1 VLNLRISKVILF
13 FKNLI
18 KILIAH
24 DQIFILEN
32 WHLVSING
40 KAFVPLRDFSNMLKK
55 FLKNIALVLFLNLL
69 IKPFWILGIDR
80 CVQQTV
86 GVANYGFYYSIFSFS
101 FLLNI
106 LLDFG
111 ITNFNNKNIAQNN
124 HLLRK
129 HLSSIIVLKLIL
141 GGIYLVLSLICA
153 FIIRY
158 DHTQI
163 MLLVVLAFNQF
174 LISFVL
180 YLRSNL
186 SGLHLFKID
195 SFISVLDRTIMIIVC
210 AILLWGMPDT
220 YKFTIRTYAF
230 AQTFAYFLTAVITLI
245 IVFRKAKSKFLKL
258 KWNLPFSIMIIKNS
272 FPFAVLVLLM
282 TFYNRIDTVMMERM
296 LPDTSVAKDYLHSGE
311 VQSGIYASAYRL
323 LDATNMIAFLF
334 AGLLLPLFAKMIK
347 HKESVEQ
354 LVRLAFSML
363 FTGAIIVAFSSFF
376 YSTEIMKML
385 YPNIN
390 DNPVEYAQRIAES
403 SRVFGFLMG
412 CFIPISTTYVFG
424 TLLTANGNLKQLN
437 IMAASGMALNIILNL
452 FLIPRFYATGSSLA
466 SFTTQF
472 ATSLIQVII
481 AQRIFHF
488 KVNFRFLISL
498 LLFVIGV
505 VTIGYLSQ
513 QMNNKWTTNIAIM
526 IGLSGLL
533 AIILRIISFRD
544 MFKIVRNG

>member
-1 VLNLRISKVILF
+1 
-13 FKNLI
+13 
-18 KILIAH
+18 
-24 DQIFILEN
+24 
-32 WHLVSING
+32 
-40 KAFVPLRDFSNMLKK
+40 MLKK

-80 CVQQTV
+80 SVQNFV
-86 GVANYGFYYSIFSFS
+86 GVADYGFYYSIFSFS

-141 GGIYLVLSLICA
+141 GTIYFVISIICA

-158 DHTQI
+158 NSLQI
-163 MLLVVLAFNQF
+163 LLLIVLAFNQF

-210 AILLWGMPDT
+210 AFLLWGMPST
-220 YKFTIRTYAF
+220 FEFTIRTYAF
-230 AQTFAYFLTAVITLI
+230 AQTFAYFMTAVITLI

-258 KWNLPFSIMIIKNS
+258 KWNFPFSLMIIKNS

-296 LPDTSVAKDYLHSGE
+296 LPDASALKDNLYSGE
-311 VQSGIYASAYRL
+311 VQCGIYASAYRL

-347 HKESVEQ
+347 HKESVES
-354 LVRLAFSML
+354 LVKLAFSLL
-363 FTGAIIVAFSSFF
+363 FAGAIIVSLCSFF
-376 YSTEIMKML
+376 YSREIMEML
-385 YPNIN
+385 YPRNIHLRPN
-390 DNPVEYAQRIAES
+390 EIIESVSQYNQRIFES
-403 SRVFGFLMG
+403 SKVFGYLMG

-437 IMAASGMALNIILNL
+437 IMAASGMAINIILNL
-452 FLIPRFYATGSSLA
+452 FLIPRFYAVGSAFA

-472 ATSLIQVII
+472 TTSLVQIII
-481 AQRIFHF
+481 AQKIFRF
-488 KVNFRFLISL
+488 NINVRFLISL
-498 LLFVIGV
+498 IIFVIGV
-505 VTIGYLSQ
+505 IGAGYISKQ
-513 QMNNKWTTNIAIM
+513 FEYRWTTSLIIM
-526 IGLSGLL
+526 ILISGTL
-533 AIILRIISFRD
+533 AIILRIVNFRD
-544 MFKIVRNG
+544 MLKIIKND

>member
-1 VLNLRISKVILF
+1 L
-13 FKNLI
+13 
-18 KILIAH
+18 H
-24 DQIFILEN
+24 DFQ
-32 WHLVSING
+32 
-40 KAFVPLRDFSNMLKK
+40 KMLKK

-80 CVQQTV
+80 SVQNVV
-86 GVANYGFYYSIFSFS
+86 GVADYGFYYSIFSFS

-129 HLSSIIVLKLIL
+129 HLSSIIVLKLLL
-141 GGIYLVLSLICA
+141 GGIYLVLCIICA

-158 DHTQI
+158 NTLQI
-163 MLLVVLAFNQF
+163 LLLLVLAFNQF

-180 YLRSNL
+180 YLRSNI

-210 AILLWGMPDT
+210 AFLLWGMPST
-220 YKFTIRTYAF
+220 FEFTIRTYAF
-230 AQTFAYFLTAVITLI
+230 AQTFAYFMTAVITLI

-258 KWNLPFSIMIIKNS
+258 KWNLPFSLMIIKNS

-296 LPDTSVAKDYLHSGE
+296 LPDASSLKNNLFSGE
-311 VQSGIYASAYRL
+311 VQCGIYASAYRL

-347 HKESVEQ
+347 HKESVES

-363 FTGAIIVAFSSFF
+363 FTGAIIVSFCSFF
-376 YSTEIMKML
+376 YSDQIMHLL
-385 YPNIN
+385 YPFNSSGTETIADYN
-390 DNPVEYAQRIAES
+390 LRIEES
-403 SRVFGFLMG
+403 SRVFGYLMG

-437 IMAASGMALNIILNL
+437 IMAASGMALNILLNV
-452 FLIPRFYATGSSLA
+452 FLIPRFFAIGSSFA
-466 SFTTQF
+466 SFSTQF
-472 ATSLIQVII
+472 ITSLIQVILV
-481 AQRIFHF
+481 QRIFKFHF
-488 KVNFRFLISL
+488 NYKFLISL
-498 LLFVIGV
+498 VVFVTGVLLA
-505 VTIGYLSQ
+505 GYFSQ
-513 QMNNKWTTNIAIM
+513 QLKFQWITQMMIM
-526 IGLSGLL
+526 VFVSVLL
-533 AIILRIISFRD
+533 AIVLRIISFRK
-544 MFKIVRNG
+544 MFHIIRNE

>member
-1 VLNLRISKVILF
+1 
-13 FKNLI
+13 
-18 KILIAH
+18 
-24 DQIFILEN
+24 
-32 WHLVSING
+32 
-40 KAFVPLRDFSNMLKK
+40 MLKK

-80 CVQQTV
+80 SVQNVV
-86 GVANYGFYYSIFSFS
+86 GVENYGFYYSIFSFS

-141 GGIYLVLSLICA
+141 GGIYLVISLICA

-158 DHTQI
+158 DSTQI
-163 MLLVVLAFNQF
+163 MLLIVLAFNQF

-195 SFISVLDRTIMIIVC
+195 SFISVLDRSIMIIVC
-210 AILLWGMPDT
+210 GVLLWGDLPIT
-220 YKFTIRTYAF
+220 FSIRWYAF
-230 AQTFAYFLTAVITLI
+230 AQTFAYLLTAIITLI

-258 KWNLPFSIMIIKNS
+258 HWNLPFSIMIIKNS

-296 LPDTSVAKDYLHSGE
+296 LPDASAMTDSLHSGE
-311 VQSGIYASAYRL
+311 AQSGIYASAYRL
-323 LDATNMIAFLF
+323 LDATNMIAYLF
-334 AGLLLPLFAKMIK
+334 SVLLLPLFAKMIK
-347 HKESVEQ
+347 HKESVES

-363 FTGAIIVAFSSFF
+363 FAGAIIVSMSSFF
-376 YSTEIMKML
+376 YSTEIMKLL
-385 YPNIN
+385 YPFNAHTQETLYDYN
-390 DNPVEYAQRIAES
+390 LRISES
-403 SRVFGFLMG
+403 SAVFGFLMG

-437 IMAASGMALNIILNL
+437 IMAASGMAVNIILNI
-452 FLIPRFYATGSSLA
+452 FLIPRFFAIGSAFASL
-466 SFTTQF
+466 FTQF
-472 ATSLIQVII
+472 ATSLIQVILV
-481 AQRIFHF
+481 QRIFKF
-488 KVNFRFLISL
+488 KVNYRFLFSL
-498 LLFVIGV
+498 LLFVTGIIL
-505 VTIGYLSQ
+505 TGYLSRQ
-513 QMNNKWTTNIAIM
+513 FDYQWTTKLFIM
-526 IGLSGLL
+526 IILSCLL
-533 AIILRIISFRD
+533 AVVLRIISFRD
-544 MFKIVRNG
+544 MFRIVKNG

>member
-1 VLNLRISKVILF
+1 MISK
-13 FKNLI
+13 KR
-18 KILIAH
+18 KS
-24 DQIFILEN
+24 FIT
-32 WHLVSING
+32 
-40 KAFVPLRDFSNMLKK
+40 FVRFYFMLKK

-158 DHTQI
+158 DSTQI

-210 AILLWGMPDT
+210 SFLLWGMPDT

-245 IVFRKAKSKFLKL
+245 IVFKKAKSKFLKL

-296 LPDTSVAKDYLHSGE
+296 LPDTSTAKDFLHSGE
-311 VQSGIYASAYRL
+311 VQCGIYASAYRL
-323 LDATNMIAFLF
+323 LDATNMIAVLF

-347 HKESVEQ
+347 HKESVEP
-354 LVRLAFSML
+354 LVKLSFSIL
-363 FTGAIIVAFSSFF
+363 FTGAMIVSLSSFF
-376 YSTEIMKML
+376 YCTEIMKML

-390 DNPVEYAQRIAES
+390 NENTIEYAQRIAES
-403 SRVFGFLMG
+403 SKVFGFLMS

-437 IMAASGMALNIILNL
+437 IMAASGMTLNILLNI
-452 FLIPRFYATGSSLA
+452 FLIPRFFATGSSLA

-472 ATSLIQVII
+472 ATSLIQVLI
-481 AQRIFHF
+481 AQRIFKF
-488 KVNFRFLISL
+488 KVNVRFLFSL
-498 LLFVIGV
+498 LVFVIGMIF
-505 VTIGYLSQ
+505 IGYFSRQ
-513 QMNNKWTTNIAIM
+513 FGYSWTINLIIM
-526 IGLSGLL
+526 IALSVAL
-533 AIILRIISFRD
+533 AIALRILNFRD
-544 MFKIVRNG
+544 MFKIIKNG

>member
-1 VLNLRISKVILF
+1 
-13 FKNLI
+13 
-18 KILIAH
+18 
-24 DQIFILEN
+24 
-32 WHLVSING
+32 
-40 KAFVPLRDFSNMLKK
+40 MLKK

-80 CVQQTV
+80 SVQNVV
-86 GVANYGFYYSIFSFS
+86 GVEDYGFYYSIFSFS

-141 GGIYLVLSLICA
+141 GGVYLVISLIAA

-158 DHTQI
+158 NSLQI

-195 SFISVLDRTIMIIVC
+195 SFISVLDRSIMIIIC
-210 AILLWGMPDT
+210 AMLLWGNLPIT
-220 YKFTIRTYAF
+220 FSIRWYAF
-230 AQTFAYFLTAVITLI
+230 AQTFAYLLTAIITMI

-258 KWNLPFSIMIIKNS
+258 HWNLPFSIMIIKNS

-296 LPDTSVAKDYLHSGE
+296 LPDASVANAGIYSGE
-311 VQSGIYASAYRL
+311 MQSGIYASAYRL
-323 LDATNMIAFLF
+323 LDATNMIAYLF
-334 AGLLLPLFAKMIK
+334 AVLLLPLFSRMLK
-347 HKESVEQ
+347 HKESIED
-354 LVRLAFSML
+354 LAKLAFSML
-363 FTGAIIVAFSSFF
+363 FAGAIIVSFTSYY
-376 YSTEIMKML
+376 YSEEIMRML
-385 YPNIN
+385 YPINVSETLAAYNI
-390 DNPVEYAQRIAES
+390 RMTES
-403 SRVFGFLMG
+403 SNVFGLLMG

-452 FLIPRFYATGSSLA
+452 FLIPRFFAAGSAFASL
-466 SFTTQF
+466 TTQF
-472 ATSLIQVII
+472 ATSFIQVII
-481 AQRIFHF
+481 AQRIFRF
-488 KVNFRFLISL
+488 KINYRFLFSL
-498 LLFVIGV
+498 LIFVAGV
-505 VTIGYLSQ
+505 IAIGYLSR
-513 QMNNKWTTNIAIM
+513 QMENRWTTNIIIM

>member
-1 VLNLRISKVILF
+1 
-13 FKNLI
+13 
-18 KILIAH
+18 
-24 DQIFILEN
+24 
-32 WHLVSING
+32 
-40 KAFVPLRDFSNMLKK
+40 MLKK

-80 CVQQTV
+80 SVQNVV
-86 GVANYGFYYSIFSFS
+86 GVADYGFYYSIFSFS

-129 HLSSIIVLKLIL
+129 HLSSIIVLKLLL
-141 GGIYLVLSLICA
+141 GGIYLVLSIICA

-158 DHTQI
+158 NTLQI
-163 MLLVVLAFNQF
+163 LLLIVLAFNQF

-180 YLRSNL
+180 YLRSNI

-210 AILLWGMPDT
+210 AFLLWGMPST
-220 YKFTIRTYAF
+220 FEFTIRTYAF

-258 KWNLPFSIMIIKNS
+258 KWNFPFSLMIIKNS

-282 TFYNRIDTVMMERM
+282 TFYNRIDTVMMERI
-296 LPDTSVAKDYLHSGE
+296 LPDASTLKDNLYSGE
-311 VQSGIYASAYRL
+311 VQCGIYASAYRL

-347 HKESVEQ
+347 HKESVEA

-363 FTGAIIVAFSSFF
+363 FTGAIIVSFCSFF
-376 YSTEIMKML
+376 YSSEIMSLL
-385 YPNIN
+385 YPFNAKGHENIL
-390 DNPVEYAQRIAES
+390 DYTKRIEES
-403 SRVFGFLMG
+403 SRVFGYLMA

-437 IMAASGMALNIILNL
+437 IMAASGMALNILLNV
-452 FLIPRFYATGSSLA
+452 FLIPHFFAIGSSFA
-466 SFTTQF
+466 SFSTQF
-472 ATSLIQVII
+472 ATSLIQGI
-481 AQRIFHF
+481 
-488 KVNFRFLISL
+488 FRFKANYRFLFTLLI
-498 LLFVIGV
+498 FVVGVIG
-505 VTIGYLSQ
+505 IGLVSRQ
-513 QMNNKWTTNIAIM
+513 FGFAWTTNLLFM
-526 IGLSGLL
+526 VSLCGML
-533 AIILRIISFRD
+533 AIALRIINFRA
-544 MFKIVRNG
+544 MFNIIKNE

>member
-1 VLNLRISKVILF
+1 
-13 FKNLI
+13 
-18 KILIAH
+18 
-24 DQIFILEN
+24 
-32 WHLVSING
+32 
-40 KAFVPLRDFSNMLKK
+40 MLKK

-195 SFISVLDRTIMIIVC
+195 SFISVLDRTIMIVVC
-210 AILLWGMPDT
+210 AVLLWGMPDT

-245 IVFRKAKSKFLKL
+245 IVFKKAKSKFLKL

-334 AGLLLPLFAKMIK
+334 SALLLPLFAKMIK

-354 LVRLAFSML
+354 LVKLAFSML
-363 FTGAIIVAFSSFF
+363 FTGAIIVSLSSFF

-412 CFIPISTTYVFG
+412 CFIPISTTYIFG

-437 IMAASGMALNIILNL
+437 IMAASGMALNIILNI

-481 AQRIFHF
+481 AQRIFRF
-488 KVNFRFLISL
+488 KINYRFLISL
-498 LLFVIGV
+498 VIFVAGV
-505 VTIGYLSQ
+505 IVMGYLSR
-513 QMNNKWTTNIAIM
+513 QMANNWTINIIIM